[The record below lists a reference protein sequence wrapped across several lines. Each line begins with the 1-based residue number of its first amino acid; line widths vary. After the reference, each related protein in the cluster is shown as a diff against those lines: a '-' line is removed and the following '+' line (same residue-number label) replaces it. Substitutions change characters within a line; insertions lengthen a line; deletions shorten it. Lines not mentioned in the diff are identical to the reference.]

1 MNSFVADIL
10 KKSNKLQQE
19 KFNDKVARSSYVE
32 WSKLLDKFSKETHK
46 PWLES
51 YDIFLMD
58 NGEPPSNHYRL
69 ARLDN
74 QRPFEPGNVI
84 WIGPK
89 GAQYSKNRP
98 YSHRSNSK
106 RVEWEGV
113 LYTVPEFAAKFGLS
127 AAYRLLA
134 YASLA

>member
-1 MNSFVADIL
+1 
-10 KKSNKLQQE
+10 
-19 KFNDKVARSSYVE
+19 
-32 WSKLLDKFSKETHK
+32 
-46 PWLES
+46 
-51 YDIFLMD
+51 MD

-127 AAYRLLA
+127 AHTVYWRMRHWPKKDWAGRV
-134 YASLA
+134 S